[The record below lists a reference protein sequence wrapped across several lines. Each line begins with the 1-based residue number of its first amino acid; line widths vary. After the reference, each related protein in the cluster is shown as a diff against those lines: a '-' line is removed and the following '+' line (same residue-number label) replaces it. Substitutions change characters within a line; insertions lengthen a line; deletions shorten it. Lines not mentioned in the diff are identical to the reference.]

1 MKIKNN
7 RGFSLIEVLVTVG
20 LVGLL
25 VGIAIPSYNGYKK
38 NTLAM
43 ALRADLG
50 SGAKVYNAKY
60 AVDSHYCHAFSDVG
74 LTTERASNPI
84 YRKSAFYGFEAVN
97 SSDCGIITAADVQY
111 KTDAD
116 SAGVCSDT
124 TYSTKMACQTASK
137 TWKTNPAL
145 EYSGTPNSCELKANE
160 FLMGATTNVS
170 SLTSFLTIDEEG
182 RIKEEAG
189 TGTPPTTP
197 TDCSDPGA

>member
-1 MKIKNN
+1 MKINN
-7 RGFSLIEVLVTVG
+7 NKGFSLIEVLVTVG

-60 AVDSHYCHAFSDVG
+60 AVDSHYCHSFKDVG

-84 YRKSAFYGFEAVN
+84 YRKAAFYGFQIVN
-97 SSDCGIITAADVQY
+97 STDCGTVTASEVQY
-111 KTDAD
+111 KTDDDA
-116 SAGVCSDT
+116 AGVCSDT
-124 TYSTKMACQTASK
+124 THKTKTACVSPA

-145 EYSGTPNSCELKANE
+145 KYGNTPSDCELKANE

-170 SLTSFLTIDEEG
+170 NLTSFLTIDEEG
-182 RIKEEAG
+182 RVKEESG
-189 TGTPPTTP
+189 TTTP
-197 TDCSDPGA
+197 TNCADPSI

>member
-1 MKIKNN
+1 MKINN
-7 RGFSLIEVLVTVG
+7 NKGFSLIEVLVTVG

-60 AVDSHYCHAFSDVG
+60 AVDSHYCHSFADVG
-74 LTTERASNPI
+74 LSTERASNPI
-84 YRKSAFYGFEAVN
+84 YRKAAFYGFEKV
-97 SSDCGIITAADVQY
+97 DTTECGTVSADDVKY
-111 KTDAD
+111 KTDDEA
-116 SAGVCSDT
+116 AGVCADT
-124 TYSTKMACQTASK
+124 AYKTKAACTAASK

-145 EYSGTPNSCELKANE
+145 KYGDTPNACELKANE

-170 SLTSFLTIDEEG
+170 NLTSFLTIDEEG
-182 RIKEEAG
+182 RIKEESGA
-189 TGTPPTTP
+189 TTP
-197 TDCSDPGA
+197 TDCADPAT